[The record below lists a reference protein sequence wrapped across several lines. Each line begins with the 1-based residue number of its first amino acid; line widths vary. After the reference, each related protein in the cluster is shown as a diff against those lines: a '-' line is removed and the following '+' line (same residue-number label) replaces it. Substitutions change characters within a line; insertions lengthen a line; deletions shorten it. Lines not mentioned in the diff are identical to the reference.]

1 MLKAPRR
8 AMRRLLTPAARALR
22 KTVLPRV
29 FPAAAGHCLPDPLRE
44 IRVVGLL
51 SSASGLGKSARLCA
65 KVLSQSGYRVSGANV
80 AKLYQSDDGLPPGEF
95 TGDASRTEAS
105 IYHLNPPMLVPGIIR
120 ANPVRF
126 WRGYNI
132 GYWAWELEVL
142 PREWIAAM
150 DLVDAV
156 LVPSTFCRRAVQQH
170 TDKPVV
176 VVPHPL
182 TIDDAEICDEK
193 PRHDGLFRVISVF
206 NFGSSFERKNPV
218 ASIRAFRQAFG
229 NDASAELVL
238 KVGDGDRYPA
248 DRQKLVEAI
257 GDSKNIRLVDEIWDE
272 GRLARF
278 INSADAYL
286 SLHRSEGFGLTLAE
300 AVIAEVPLVA
310 TGWSG
315 NMDFCRPDLCF
326 LVDPELVPV
335 QDSHLS
341 FQGLTN
347 AVWAE
352 PSIEHAASQLRSVRS
367 DVPAAQAKAAR
378 LRDHLRSHLSA
389 ATYQNALAQLAPC
402 GVPSPQAVANHFPRG
417 VRAGP

>member
-1 MLKAPRR
+1 MKAPQSTLRG
-8 AMRRLLTPAARALR
+8 LLAPAARAFR
-22 KTVLPRV
+22 KKVLPRV
-29 FPAAAGHCLPDPLRE
+29 FPAATGHRLPDPLQE
-44 IRVVGLL
+44 VRVVGLL

-80 AKLYQSDDGLPPGEF
+80 AKLYRSDDGLPPGDF
-95 TGDASRTEAS
+95 TGDVRRTEAS
-105 IYHLNPPMLVPGIIR
+105 IYHLNPPMLIPGIIR

-142 PREWIAAM
+142 PREWIEAM
-150 DLVDAV
+150 NLVDAV

-170 TDKPVV
+170 TDKPVI

-182 TIDDAEICDEK
+182 TIDDAESDDER
-193 PRHDGLFRVISVF
+193 PDRRGRFRVVCVF

-229 NDASAELVL
+229 NDTSAELVL

-248 DRQKLVEAI
+248 DRQKLVHAI
-257 GDSKNIRLVDEIWDE
+257 GTSNNIRLVDEIWDA
-272 GRLARF
+272 GRLTDF
-278 INSADAYL
+278 IRSADAYL

-300 AVIAEVPLVA
+300 AVIAGVPLVA

-326 LVDPELVPV
+326 LVDLTLVPV
-335 QDSHLS
+335 RDAHLS
-341 FQGLTN
+341 FQDLTN

-352 PSIEHAASQLRSVRS
+352 PSIEHAASQLRTVRS
-367 DVPAAQAKAAR
+367 DGAAAEAKAIR
-378 LRDHLRSHLSA
+378 LRDHLRSHLRA
-389 ATYQNALAQLAPC
+389 TTYQNALAQLALF
-402 GVPSPQAVANHFPRG
+402 GTPSPGSVADPCPRG
-417 VRAGP
+417 VRAGR